1 MCQPCLGSCT
11 GGKAGEK
18 DGGPIMDIGMNEMV
32 FLIVALLTTI
42 PCLIVALSRN
52 ILYSAFS
59 LFFTLLGTSGLYLFL
74 NAEFLAI
81 VQGVVYIGGVT
92 VLLLFAILL
101 TKNIQE
107 IKKTNALT
115 VKRALFGGAASL
127 ALFFAMAFL
136 TLGKWSFTRMNSGAD
151 YPFLTLDRL
160 GKLMLNKYLLPF
172 EAASILLLVV
182 LVGSLVIAKRAVK

>member
-1 MCQPCLGSCT
+1 MLPLLFLWQSL
-11 GGKAGEK
+11 KEK
-18 DGGPIMDIGMNEMV
+18 EAKPINIEIRDLV
-32 FLIVALLTTI
+32 FLIVALLTTV
-42 PCLIVALSRN
+42 PCLLVAFSRN

-59 LFFTLLGTSGLYLFL
+59 LFFTLLGTSGLYFFL
-74 NAEFLAI
+74 DAEFLAI
-81 VQGVVYIGGVT
+81 VQVVVYIGGVT

-107 IKKTNALT
+107 IKETNALSFN
-115 VKRALFGGAASL
+115 RAIFAGAFSL
-127 ALFFAMAFL
+127 VLLGSLIYLIL
-136 TLGKWSFTRMNSGAD
+136 TEWSYFERLSEPD

-160 GKLMLNKYLLPF
+160 GELMLNKYLLPF